1 MNTNFFKIKKV
12 ILWTYL
18 IISIFFFLNISMA
31 ETIKPKKDIKPHQVV
46 KLQLIGLMKNDKP
59 TKDFGIQQTWEFAH
73 PNNKTNT
80 GPIEKFKS
88 MLKGNSYYMLIDHI
102 EHKIEQVYLSQN
114 LATFEVIILTNEKKY
129 YKFKWQVEKYL
140 KEGKLKDCWL
150 TTVVSQ
156 PIPLGSS
163 I

>member
-1 MNTNFFKIKKV
+1 MSKIKLSKEF
-12 ILWTYL
+12 IRNT
-18 IISIFFFLNISMA
+18 
-31 ETIKPKKDIKPHQVV
+31 V
-46 KLQLIGLMKNDKP
+46 KLAINEDLYPSADITSGLIKNDKP

-114 LATFEVIILTNEKKY
+114 LATFKVIILTNEKKY

-140 KEGKLKDCWL
+140 KDGKLKDCWL